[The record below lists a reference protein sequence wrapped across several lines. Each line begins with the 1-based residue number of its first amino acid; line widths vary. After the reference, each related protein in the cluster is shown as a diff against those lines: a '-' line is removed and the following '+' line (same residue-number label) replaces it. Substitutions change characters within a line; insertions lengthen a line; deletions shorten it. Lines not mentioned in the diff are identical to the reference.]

1 MTGVVPDVVPA
12 PAVTVPE
19 VVDTTTSQG
28 VRVVAARRA
37 SVPLVQVRLHVP
49 LGDVRARHAA
59 VLRVLAKTLL
69 AGTGARSASEV
80 AAGWRRIGALVGADA
95 DVDWLAVSASAPAAE
110 LDTILAEVA
119 AVVAQPSFPSRE
131 VVGERERAAQE
142 VVQEAATPGAT
153 ATRALA
159 GRLYGR
165 HPYAEPLPEIATV
178 RRLGRATLARF
189 CDEHVRP
196 AGSVLV
202 VVGDLDTRRVAET
215 ADAALAVWGETRR
228 AAEGTAPLPPSAGEA
243 RGVAVVDR
251 PGAVQSNVRIGARC
265 ATRHDADFPALALA
279 VSVFGG
285 HFTSRLVANLRE
297 RHGYTYSP
305 RAAVRDRVLAS
316 EVAVMADVG
325 TGVTAPALRELR
337 YELARMATEEVPA
350 DELDAARRYVTGSLA
365 MSASTQAGLASL
377 LAALVSYGLDPGYLE
392 RYARDLAAVDP
403 GAVQA
408 AAARYLGPARVTTA
422 IVGDAALVAG
432 PLSALDE
439 VTVAK

>member
-1 MTGVVPDVVPA
+1 
-12 PAVTVPE
+12 
-19 VVDTTTSQG
+19 
-28 VRVVAARRA
+28 
-37 SVPLVQVRLHVP
+37 VQVRLHVP

-59 VLRVLAKTLL
+59 VLRVLAKTVL

-80 AAGWRRIGALVGADA
+80 AAGWRRIGALVDADA
-95 DVDWLAVSASAPAAE
+95 DVDWLVVSASAPADE

-131 VVGERERAAQE
+131 VVGERERAVQE
-142 VVQEAATPGAT
+142 VVHEAATPGAT

-165 HPYAEPLPEIATV
+165 HPYAEPLPEVAAV
-178 RRLGRATLARF
+178 RRLGRATLAHF
-189 CDEHVRP
+189 CDEHVQP

-215 ADAALAVWGETRR
+215 ADGACAVWGEARR
-228 AAEGTAPLPPSAGEA
+228 GGAAAGTPPAPPSPGAA

-305 RAAVRDRVLAS
+305 RAAVRHRLFGS
-316 EVAVMADVG
+316 ELAVMADVG
-325 TGVTAPALRELR
+325 TEVTAPALRELR

-365 MSASTQAGLASL
+365 MSASTQAGLATL
-377 LAALVSYGLDPGYLE
+377 LAALVSYGLEPGYLE
-392 RYARDLAAVDP
+392 RYARDLAAVDA

-439 VTVAK
+439 VTVGE